1 MFAWTESTKTI
12 GPGGCMVGRQWYTC
26 TNGTGSGKL
35 DGLYQLKVTMHPD
48 NATLMVVSDAPLGKA
63 PTAN

>member
-1 MFAWTESTKTI
+1 
-12 GPGGCMVGRQWYTC
+12 MVGRQWYTC
-26 TNGTGSGKL
+26 TNGIGSGKL
-35 DGLYQLKVTMHPD
+35 DGLYQLKVTMNPS